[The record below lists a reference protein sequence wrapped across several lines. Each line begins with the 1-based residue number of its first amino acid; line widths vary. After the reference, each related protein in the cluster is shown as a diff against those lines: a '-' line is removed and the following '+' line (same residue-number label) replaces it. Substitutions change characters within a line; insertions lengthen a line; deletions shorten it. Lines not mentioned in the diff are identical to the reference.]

1 MKFDIENLTET
12 GNADV
17 ISHLFISCFSLVLSF
32 FIQSSSLRFKLILL
46 LKLAAQKNKNT
57 NLQKCTLQ
65 IFNVLASVVT

>member
-65 IFNVLASVVT
+65 IFNVLAPVVT